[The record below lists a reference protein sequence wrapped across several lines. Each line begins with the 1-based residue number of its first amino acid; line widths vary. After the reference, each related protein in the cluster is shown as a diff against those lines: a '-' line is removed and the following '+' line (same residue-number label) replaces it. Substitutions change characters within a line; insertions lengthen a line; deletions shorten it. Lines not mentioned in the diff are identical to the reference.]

1 MVGAW
6 AVRGRVSGCA
16 TGESRMSVGAKEN
29 SSVEELHAKEHS
41 FDGCVRES
49 ACCVSDEA

>member
-1 MVGAW
+1 
-6 AVRGRVSGCA
+6 
-16 TGESRMSVGAKEN
+16 MSVGAKEN

-41 FDGCVRES
+41 FGGGCVRES